1 MAMRSHYCG
10 LVTEALLG
18 QTVTLCGWVNRR
30 RDHGD
35 VIFVDLRDREGYVQ
49 VVCDSDRAEMF
60 KVAEDLRNE
69 FCVQVKGLVRARP
82 DGTVNDNLK
91 SGKIEVLCH
100 ELTVLNPSVT
110 PPFQLDDDNLSET
123 TRLTHR
129 VLDLRR
135 PYMQNNLMLR
145 YRVAMEVR
153 KFLDANGFL
162 DIETPMLT
170 KSTPEGARDYLVPSR
185 VHDGHFFALPQSP
198 QLFKQLLMVSGFDR
212 YYQITKC
219 FRDEDLRADRQPEFT
234 QIDIETSFLTEDDIR
249 GMFQGMITTVFKNT
263 IGVDL
268 GEFPIMTYQD
278 AMHLYGSDK
287 PDLRVNLQLAELTD
301 VMADVD
307 FKVFSGAATMKG
319 GRVVALRVPGGSK
332 EGGGISRGE
341 IDAYTEFV
349 KIYGAKGLAYIRVN
363 ELSKGRDGLQSP
375 IIKNIHH
382 KALQAVLERTG
393 AQDWDLIFFG
403 ADKEKVVNDAIGAL
417 RIKIGHSEF
426 GKKNGLFTAGWRPM
440 WVVDFPMFEF
450 DEENQRYTAVHH
462 PFTAPKEGHEDW
474 MVTAPEKC
482 ISQGYDMVLNG
493 WEMGGGSVRIHRAD
507 VQQKVFD
514 ALKITPEE
522 AQAKFGFLLDAL
534 QYGAPPHGGLA
545 FGLDRIITLMTGA
558 ESIRDVIAFPK
569 TQRAQ
574 CLLTQA
580 PSPVDEKQL
589 RELHIRLRNTDLVK
603 SAERG
608 VPVRAA
614 GSGGAH

>member
-10 LVTEALLG
+10 LVTEALTG
-18 QTVTLCGWVNRR
+18 QTVSLCGWVNRR
-30 RDHGD
+30 RDHGG
-35 VIFVDLRDREGYVQ
+35 VIFIDLRDREGYVQ
-49 VVCDSDRAEMF
+49 VVCDPDRSEMF
-60 KVAEDLRNE
+60 KVAEDVRNE
-69 FCVQVKGLVRARP
+69 YCVQIKGVVRARP
-82 DGTVNDNLK
+82 DGTSNDGLK

-100 ELTVLNPSVT
+100 ELIVLNESVT
-110 PPFQLDDDNLSET
+110 PPFQIDDDNLSET

-145 YRVAMEVR
+145 YKVAMEVR
-153 KFLDANGFL
+153 KYLDENGFV

-185 VHDGHFFALPQSP
+185 VHDGQFFALPQSP
-198 QLFKQLLMVSGFDR
+198 QLFKQLLMVAGYDR

-234 QIDIETSFLTEDDIR
+234 QIDIETSFLTEEEIR
-249 GMFQGMITTVFKNT
+249 DMFQGMIKRVFLKT

-268 GEFPIMTYQD
+268 GEFPVMTYQD

-287 PDLRVNLQLAELTD
+287 PDLRVKLQFTEVTD
-301 VMADVD
+301 VMGDVD
-307 FKVFSGAATMKG
+307 FKVFSGAANMKG
-319 GRVVALRVPGGSK
+319 GRVVALRVPNGSV

-363 ELSKGRDGLQSP
+363 DLSKGRDGLQSP
-375 IIKNIHH
+375 IVKNIHDA
-382 KALQAVLERTG
+382 ALNAVLERSG
-393 AQDWDLIFFG
+393 AQNGDLIFFG
-403 ADKEKVVNDAIGAL
+403 ADKEKIVNDAIGAL

-426 GKKNGLFTAGWRPM
+426 GKKNGLFESRWAPM
-440 WVVDFPMFEF
+440 WVVDFPMFEH
-450 DEENQRYTAVHH
+450 DEENDRWAAVHH
-462 PFTAPKEGHEDW
+462 PFTAPKDGHEDW

-482 ISQGYDMVLNG
+482 ISKGYDMVLNG

-507 VQQKVFD
+507 VQKKVFN

-522 AQAKFGFLLDAL
+522 AQLKFGFLLDAL

-545 FGLDRIITLMTGA
+545 FGLDRIVTLMTGA

-589 RELHIRLRNTDLVK
+589 RELHIKLRNVD
-603 SAERG
+603 
-608 VPVRAA
+608 AA
-614 GSGGAH
+614 KA

>member
-10 LVTEALLG
+10 LVTDALLG
-18 QTVTLCGWVNRR
+18 QAVSLCGWVNRR
-30 RDHGD
+30 RDHGG

-49 VVCDSDRAEMF
+49 VVCDPDRAEMF
-60 KVAEDLRNE
+60 KTSEGLRSE
-69 FCVQVKGLVRARP
+69 FCVQIKGLVRARP
-82 DGTVNDNLK
+82 EGTVNENLK
-91 SGKIEVLCH
+91 SGRIEVLCH
-100 ELTVLNPSVT
+100 ELIVLNPSVT
-110 PPFQLDDDNLSET
+110 PPFQIDDDNLSET

-145 YRVAMEVR
+145 YRVSMEVR
-153 KFLDANGFL
+153 KFLDANGFV

-185 VHDGHFFALPQSP
+185 VHDGQFFALPQSP
-198 QLFKQLLMVSGFDR
+198 QLFKQLLMVAGFDR

-234 QIDIETSFLTEDDIR
+234 QIDIETSFLGEEEIR
-249 GMFQGMITTVFKNT
+249 DMFQGMITTVFKNT

-268 GEFPIMTYQD
+268 GDFPVMSHAD
-278 AMHLYGSDK
+278 AMHIYGSDK
-287 PDLRVNLQLAELTD
+287 PDLRVKLQFTELTD

-307 FKVFSGAATMKG
+307 FKVFAGAANMKG
-319 GRVVALRVPGGSK
+319 GRVVALRVPGGST
-332 EGGGISRGE
+332 EVGGISRGE

-363 ELSKGRDGLQSP
+363 DISKGPCLDGPSRWPGLQSP
-375 IIKNIHH
+375 IVKNIHD
-382 KALQAVLERTG
+382 KALAELLTRTG
-393 AQDWDLIFFG
+393 AQDGDLIFFG
-403 ADKEKVVNDAIGAL
+403 ADKAKVVNDAMGAL

-426 GKKNGLFTAGWRPM
+426 GKKNGLFETGWRPM
-440 WVVDFPMFEF
+440 WVVDFPMFEY
-450 DEENQRYTAVHH
+450 DEEAQRYTATHH
-462 PFTAPKEGHEDW
+462 PFTAPKDGHEDW

-482 ISQGYDMVLNG
+482 ISKGYDVVLNG

-522 AQAKFGFLLDAL
+522 AQLKFGFLLDAL

-545 FGLDRIITLMTGA
+545 FGLDRVVTLMTGA

-589 RELHIRLRNTDLVK
+589 RELHIRLR
-603 SAERG
+603 SAE
-608 VPVRAA
+608 PVKPV
-614 GSGGAH
+614 